1 MRSGAAAAGLH
12 AVALRSGDTVYWL
25 GALLAAGAL
34 GAAGAGRP
42 AFYVAVAAA
51 AGAMAVL
58 VLAYRWPARAL
69 TASLFLLPLTAT
81 KFRRRSAAASLSGEL
96 DAQVLFELSLYAL
109 LALIAVAAVAR
120 KGIRG
125 WRVTR
130 REALL
135 GTYAIIVV
143 SSTAWSAVPTLTAV
157 RGLQTCILMLTG
169 MIAMRVLGPGR
180 LVGTLA
186 AAAIPYV
193 LVCSTLAL
201 LFPWAAGQAAVHR
214 GIERFT
220 WFAVHPI
227 TAANFASVAALWV
240 FMRMQ
245 ALWRTAP
252 THAWCLGLLIVPL
265 LIILG
270 LTRSRGPALALV
282 AAAGFLLVRAH
293 APRWMIGVFCTA
305 GAIAMATLAT
315 AGSPVSVLSQQ
326 TVDAAPVRFLL
337 RGQTVEEVADF
348 SGRAA
353 LWEDA
358 RGLVSSQPLFGYGYG
373 AARGLLLDIYSWAG
387 HAHNA
392 LIQSVLDVGILGALP
407 LWIAIVGAF
416 ITIAIGRRWRAA
428 RLELTGTAA
437 LAYLT
442 FFLVSGITE
451 TVFAGAPGYDLLLV
465 ASAAL
470 AVERIGRART
480 VPGE

>member
-34 GAAGAGRP
+34 GAAGASRS
-42 AFYVAVAAA
+42 ALYVSVAAA

-69 TASLFLLPLTAT
+69 TAALFLLPLTAT
-81 KFRRRSAAASLSGEL
+81 KFRRRSAAASLSGEV

-120 KGIRG
+120 TGIRG

-157 RGLQTCILMLTG
+157 RGLQICILMLTG

-201 LFPWAAGQAAVHR
+201 LFPWAAGQAAAHR

-227 TAANFASVAALWV
+227 TAASFASVAALWV

-282 AAAGFLLVRAH
+282 AAAGFLLVRTH
-293 APRWMIGVFCTA
+293 APRWMIAVFTA

-326 TVDAAPVRFLL
+326 TADAAPVRFLL
-337 RGQTVEEVADF
+337 RGQTVEEVVDF

-353 LWEDA
+353 LWEDV
-358 RGLVSSQPLFGYGYG
+358 RGLVSSQPLFGYGHG
-373 AARGLLLDIYSWAG
+373 AARGLLLDTYAWAG

-392 LIQSVLDVGILGALP
+392 LLQSVLDVGILGALP

-416 ITIAIGRRWRAA
+416 ITIASGRRWRAA
-428 RLELTGTAA
+428 RLELTDTAA

-470 AVERIGRART
+470 AVQRIGRART
-480 VPGE
+480 VPSE